1 LKNKTIIAITELISI
16 LILIGSSLYSVNAQM
31 GHYYIRSDGS
41 LDPSTLP
48 IQHNG
53 DTYTLTEDLNVLN
66 AGIII
71 QKSGI
76 VFDGAG
82 HTLNG
87 SNVQDSAGIL
97 ITGNSDITVKNLI
110 VKNFYYGFYVT
121 KSNNDLFSTNTVENN
136 FNGFYIYRD
145 CNSTTIEGNKV
156 RNNNNTGIWIRGSDY
171 YSKILGNTITDN
183 HIGLSL
189 SGTTQTAAYHNNFEN
204 NEAHVI
210 LDMAY
215 GNKWDSGSPG
225 SGNYWGG
232 YNGTDANND
241 GSGDAAYKITQ
252 YYNDKDNYPLMET
265 FVIPEFPAPLIM
277 ITMLVTVSVLM
288 FTRKKKPANPR

>member
-1 LKNKTIIAITELISI
+1 M
-16 LILIGSSLYSVNAQM
+16 SSCFYGVNAQM

-48 IQHNG
+48 IQRNG

-76 VFDGAG
+76 VFDGSG

-121 KSNNDLFSTNTVENN
+121 KSNNDLFSTNTVEDN

-145 CNSTTIEGNKV
+145 CNNTTIEGNKA

-171 YSKILGNTITDN
+171 YSIVIGNTITDN
-183 HIGLSL
+183 HIGLCL
-189 SGTTQTAAYHNNFEN
+189 SGTTQTTAYHNNFEN

-215 GNKWDSGSPG
+215 GNKWDNGSPG
-225 SGNYWGG
+225 GGNYWGG
-232 YNGTDANND
+232 YNGTDVNND
-241 GSGDAAYKITQ
+241 GSGDTAYKMMQ
-252 YYNDKDNYPLMET
+252 YYNDKDNYPLMNV
-265 FVIPEFPAPLIM
+265 FVIPEFPAPLFLIIM
-277 ITMLVTVSVLM
+277 LAIVSVVVLA
-288 FTRKKKPANPR
+288 RKKKSVELR